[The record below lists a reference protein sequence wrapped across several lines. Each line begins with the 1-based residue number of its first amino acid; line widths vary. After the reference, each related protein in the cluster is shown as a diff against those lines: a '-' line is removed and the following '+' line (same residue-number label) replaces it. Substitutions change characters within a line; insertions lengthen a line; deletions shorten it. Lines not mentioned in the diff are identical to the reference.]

1 MSFAKKMTRKIS
13 KILNEHFKDLNKYAP
28 ILTLIL
34 TVGAGAITGLVR
46 YGFYV
51 YNLGVTTYWGLPKEI
66 ISIKSDSIIFEVL
79 IYAIIV
85 IPILLFNKALYKGL
99 RNLRNTKKVSF
110 WIIFVFMLLAYIALL
125 VVVLFVSR
133 FNKLVLLILS
143 LLFLIFTVF
152 CLPAFSFCF
161 SDILFD
167 LVNKCKNAIG
177 KQKNNQITPISF
189 STKIK
194 MLLVLIII
202 MALIMTILIFQ
213 SAIINEQEKET
224 FRVIQAE
231 TIVDNELVK
240 QTYVIIYE
248 TDDNYYM
255 CPCVVENSCI
265 TEINKSTQKIVSRES
280 IEYTYYPYAD

>member
-1 MSFAKKMTRKIS
+1 MTRKIS

-51 YNLGVTTYWGLPKEI
+51 YNLGVTTYWELPKGI

-85 IPILLFNKALYKGL
+85 IPILLLNKALYKGL
-99 RNLRNTKKVSF
+99 NNLRNTKKVKF
-110 WIIFVFMLLAYIALL
+110 WIIFTFMLFAYIGLL
-125 VVVLFVSR
+125 IVVLFVSW
-133 FNKLVLLILS
+133 FHKLVLLILS
-143 LLFLIFTVF
+143 LVFLIFTVF
-152 CLPAFSFCF
+152 CLPAFSFCL

-167 LVNKCKNAIG
+167 LVNKCKSAIG
-177 KQKNNQITPISF
+177 KQKNNQITPLSF

-194 MLLVLIII
+194 MLLVLIVM

-213 SAIINEQEKET
+213 SAITNEQGKET
-224 FRVIQAE
+224 FRVAQVE
-231 TIVDNELVK
+231 TIVDNELVT
-240 QTYVIIYE
+240 QTYAIIYE
-248 TDDNYYM
+248 TDNNYYM
-255 CPCVVENSCI
+255 CPCVMENNYI
-265 TEINKSTQKIVSRES
+265 TKINKSTQKIVSKES
-280 IEYTYYPYAD
+280 VEYTYYPCDD